1 MGLLRTAAIIAIGV
15 SLLPADREKQEQLYQ
30 RAAAAAN
37 WTLTFCDRNADTCEK
52 AETLW
57 TDFAAKAQFGAQ
69 LALDVVRDSD
79 AGNSIGDKPQAART
93 SYRLEPPAPNE
104 KNGTLRPSD
113 LKPDWR
119 GKSAPGAGI

>member
-57 TDFAAKAQFGAQ
+57 ADFAAKAQFGAQ

-79 AGNSIGDKPQAART
+79 AGNGTAGKPQAART
-93 SYRLEPPAPNE
+93 GYRLEPPAPNE
-104 KNGTLRPSD
+104 KHGTLRPSD